1 MNETTVGRLRCA
13 YRTDPLGIDLPN
25 PALSWE
31 LGSDRRGV
39 RQTAYQVIVVDAD
52 TGEGLW
58 DTGRVES
65 AQSAHVPYVGA
76 PLRSRQRVTWRVRI
90 WDEQGGMVAS
100 APAGW
105 EMGLL
110 GRDDWQE
117 TARWIGGP
125 LRGGPRTLAPSPY
138 LRKAFDIGAPVVK
151 ARLYITALGV
161 YECHIN
167 GQTVGDDVLMPGWT
181 DFSRRVRYQVY
192 DITASLQPGENAI
205 GAVLGD
211 GWACG
216 HLAWGPRQ
224 MYVDRPR
231 LLAQL
236 EIQTSD
242 GETLLLVTDGS
253 WRVAYGPILESDML
267 MGESYDARLDLP
279 GWDLPGYDEGAAT
292 FPTVGWRPVREFA
305 DTGAALVATNG
316 PAVRRIEEFRPLTEP
331 RELSAWPIS
340 RYIFDFGQNLTGWI
354 RLRVRGPAGTTLT
367 LRYAEVLALDGSLY
381 TENLRSAR
389 ATDHYTLRGEGEEEW
404 EPRFTFHGF
413 RYVEVAGWPGAPGRE
428 ALDAIV
434 IHSDM
439 AVTGEFECSDPL
451 LNQLQHNIL
460 WGQKGNFLDVP
471 TDCPQRDER
480 LGWTGD
486 AQVFARTAMF
496 NMDVA
501 AFFTKY
507 QQDMADAQ
515 AANGAI
521 PPVAPEPHGALMP
534 DGGPAW
540 ADGFIIIPWTV
551 YLCYGDRELL
561 AQHYDAMA
569 RFIGYLRDSSIGFI
583 RSHPDWQ
590 GWHGFGDWLA
600 LDGSG
605 KTDGGTPKDLIG
617 TAYFA
622 HSVQLMARIATVLGK
637 LGDAAQ
643 YQALYHNVRDA
654 YLRRFVTADGLITG
668 GTQTAYVLALRFGLL
683 PESMRSR
690 ALEAIVR
697 DIRAATTIC
706 PPGSSARRMYP
717 SCSPTMGDWT
727 SPTSC

>member
-1 MNETTVGRLRCA
+1 M
-13 YRTDPLGIDLPN
+13 
-25 PALSWE
+25 S
-31 LGSDRRGV
+31 
-39 RQTAYQVIVVDAD
+39 
-52 TGEGLW
+52 
-58 DTGRVES
+58 
-65 AQSAHVPYVGA
+65 
-76 PLRSRQRVTWRVRI
+76 
-90 WDEQGGMVAS
+90 
-100 APAGW
+100 
-105 EMGLL
+105 
-110 GRDDWQE
+110 
-117 TARWIGGP
+117 
-125 LRGGPRTLAPSPY
+125 
-138 LRKAFDIGAPVVK
+138 
-151 ARLYITALGV
+151 
-161 YECHIN
+161 
-167 GQTVGDDVLMPGWT
+167 
-181 DFSRRVRYQVY
+181 
-192 DITASLQPGENAI
+192 
-205 GAVLGD
+205 
-211 GWACG
+211 
-216 HLAWGPRQ
+216 
-224 MYVDRPR
+224 VDRPR

-242 GETLLLVTDGS
+242 GETLVLVTDGS

-279 GWDLPGYDEGAAT
+279 GWDLPGYDEGPAT
-292 FPTVGWRPVREFA
+292 FPTVGWLPVQEFA

-367 LRYAEVLALDGSLY
+367 LRYAEVLAPDGSLY

-551 YLCYGDRELL
+551 YLCYGDGELL

-622 HSVQLMARIATVLGK
+622 HSAQLMARIATVLGK

-697 DIRAATTIC
+697 DIRARDNHLSTGFVGASHVPFVLSDNGRLDVAYELLNQQTWPSFLYAVTQGATTIWERWDGWTHDKGFQTPAMNSFNHYAYGAIGAWLYSVVAGLDIDPDRPGYRHIILRPRLGGGLTHARAAFHSLYGRIESAWRLEGGRFTWDVLV
-706 PPGSSARRMYP
+706 PPNTTATAHVPAGTGEMV
-717 SCSPTMGDWT
+717 MEGDAPAELSDGAIFLRYET
-727 SPTSC
+727 EAAVYELAAGRYHFDVKV